1 MDSLYVVV
9 LATIALAVACISFST
24 WTTVGDLRQIVGG
37 ADAHIGAGT
46 SSEHHDW
53 HELASR
59 ALGHIEHVPYDSRH
73 AAHSVASHAAG
84 ALLSCKC
91 VDELARMTP

>member
-24 WTTVGDLRQIVGG
+24 WTTVGDLKDIVRSSESQRPHS
-37 ADAHIGAGT
+37 DASGD
-46 SSEHHDW
+46 EHHDW

-59 ALGHIEHVPYDSRH
+59 AIGHIEHLPYDQHQAEPVVLHRGDTG
-73 AAHSVASHAAG
+73 AALVAACNMHPG
-84 ALLSCKC
+84 
-91 VDELARMTP
+91 